1 MSNTDNELN
10 KIVLSDE
17 NGVEVAFE
25 IVTKL
30 EIEES
35 EFFLLS
41 PEDEDEDMVI
51 AMRVVEDE
59 DGNIGLEPVENEAEL
74 AMIEEAYAT
83 VMSEE

>member
-1 MSNTDNELN
+1 MKEGLN
-10 KIVLSDE
+10 SIVLSDE
-17 NGVEVAFE
+17 NGVEVTFE

-30 EIEES
+30 EIEDS

-41 PEDEDEDMVI
+41 PENEDDDIVI

-59 DGNIGLEPVENEAEL
+59 EGNLGLEPVENEAEL

-83 VMSEE
+83 VMSEEE

>member
-1 MSNTDNELN
+1 MKDELN
-10 KIVLSDE
+10 SIVLSDE

-25 IVTKL
+25 IITKL
-30 EIEES
+30 EIEDS

-41 PEDEDEDMVI
+41 PENEDDDIII

-59 DGNIGLEPVENEAEL
+59 DGNLGLEPVENEAEL

-83 VMSEE
+83 VMSEEE

>member
-1 MSNTDNELN
+1 MKDELN
-10 KIVLSDE
+10 SIILSDE

-25 IVTKL
+25 IITKL
-30 EIEES
+30 EIEDS

-41 PEDEDEDMVI
+41 PENEDDDIII

-59 DGNIGLEPVENEAEL
+59 EGNLGLEPVENEAEL

-83 VMSEE
+83 VMSEEE